1 MATDAILVRRADGS
15 FVAADPVSLE
25 ALDHIRPGTQ
35 VRAQIT
41 HPRNVAHH
49 RLFFGALQ
57 VAFEAQD
64 RFPTV
69 EALLD
74 ALKIG
79 LGLYDT
85 YEISGRQFMRVRSIA
100 FGAMDQAEFA
110 RFFDRAV
117 ALLLRVLPPGT
128 QREDFLAMVDPDRRV
143 AA

>member
-1 MATDAILVRRADGS
+1 MATDAILVRRPDGS

-25 ALDHIRPGTQ
+25 ALDSIRPGTQ

-41 HPRNVAHH
+41 QSRNVAHH

-74 ALKIG
+74 AMKIG

-85 YEISGRQFMRVRSIA
+85 YEISGRQFMRVRSIS
-100 FGAMDQAEFA
+100 FGAMDQAEFS

-117 ALLLRVLPPGT
+117 DLLLRVLPPGT
-128 QREDFLAMVDPDRRV
+128 QREDFVAMIDLNGR